1 MRFISILLIHLSPSL
16 KSKFLFI
23 KTTILKSNRKY
34 KEIPEQ
40 LTNSLLL
47 IEDKRFRQHKGVD
60 FYSII
65 RAIVRNSTTN
75 RLEGASTIVQ
85 QLIRNI
91 SNDREINIHRKLNE
105 IILASL
111 IDKSYSKKEIL
122 FAYFDTYIFDN
133 CIGVFSL
140 CKLENYDIDNLSVK
154 QSAEIAARFK
164 YPSLRYSNYIK
175 YLKRVRTI
183 EIKTTPNTGYSSLLL
198 TFLSESYRNF
208 SIFGLRR
215 KILADFHATKP

>member
-1 MRFISILLIHLSPSL
+1 MLIHLSPSL

-23 KTTILKSNRKY
+23 KTKISKSNRKF

-40 LTNSLLL
+40 LINSIIL

-65 RAIVRNSTTN
+65 RAIVRNLTTN

-111 IDKSYSKKEIL
+111 IDNSYSKKEIL

-133 CIGVFSL
+133 CIGVFSF
-140 CKLENYDIDNLSVK
+140 CKLENYDIDNLSAK
-154 QSAEIAARFK
+154 HSAEIAARFK
-164 YPSLRYSNYIK
+164 YPSLGYSNYIK

-183 EIKTTPNTGYSSLLL
+183 EIKTTSKTAYKQLLL
-198 TFLSESYRNF
+198 TFPSESSRKF
-208 SIFGLRR
+208 TIFGLWR
-215 KILADFHATKP
+215 KIITDINARKSLPSS